1 MMTVVR
7 KDATLADRALLGTS
21 QAEQSA
27 PGWPGLPARW
37 TSSAKSGIGTAIS
50 RDSRI
55 WFTLNHGILNETD
68 RLWSSAD
75 WISADGGAW
84 QGAIHVKLPRWDR

>member
-1 MMTVVR
+1 MTVVR

-37 TSSAKSGIGTAIS
+37 TSSAKSGIGTLSAVTVVS
-50 RDSRI
+50 GS
-55 WFTLNHGILNETD
+55 LSHGILNETD

-84 QGAIHVKLPRWDR
+84 QGAIHVKQPRWDR

>member
-21 QAEQSA
+21 QAEQST

-37 TSSAKSGIGTAIS
+37 TSSAKSGIGTLSAVTVVS
-50 RDSRI
+50 GS
-55 WFTLNHGILNETD
+55 LSHGILNETD

-84 QGAIHVKLPRWDR
+84 QGAIHVKQPRWDR